1 MAGGGAGTGRTC
13 LALVC
18 SSPMV
23 TGASWSQI
31 PGKEQP
37 QPLPPTTV
45 LGLCLLP
52 QSPEARRQ
60 AVWTQGSC
68 SPKVQR
74 ALEGGIPP
82 PPSAGTASQCPLA
95 GEARSLYQSPC

>member
-13 LALVC
+13 PALVC

-37 QPLPPTTV
+37 QPLPPATV

-52 QSPEARRQ
+52 QSPEARWQ
-60 AVWTQGSC
+60 AVWTQRSC
-68 SPKVQR
+68 SPRVQR
-74 ALEGGIPP
+74 ALEGEIPP
-82 PPSAGTASQCPLA
+82 PTSAGQPVSLSRPGQASVP
-95 GEARSLYQSPC
+95 